1 MTAQCLQ
8 QCHQCHHSAYSSAI
22 KNALFLLVSGVQCH
36 QCHQLPITHLRMRA
50 HAHVG
55 LVLSREL
62 MALMAL
68 TVSDLR
74 KRRCSI
80 ALFGGTAM
88 ALVMALPLAH
98 HRISG
103 GEL

>member
-22 KNALFLLVSGVQCH
+22 KSGLFLLVNALQCH

-50 HAHVG
+50 HAHLG
-55 LVLSREL
+55 AVLSPEL

-68 TVSDLR
+68 TVGDLR
-74 KRRCSI
+74 KHRSAV
-80 ALFGGTAM
+80 ALFGGTAL
-88 ALVMALPLAH
+88 ALVMALPVADPVKT
-98 HRISG
+98 G
-103 GEL
+103 GAP